1 MVQVWDKLDTAIR
14 RDLNAL
20 HMKRDAYI
28 NELLT
33 REIEEL
39 AKEVTLINSDE
50 IRKLF
55 RQRPLPN
62 RKKVNLDLN
71 EELVARMDEVLIA
84 RNIARDSFINR
95 IFFFLVAR
103 DGHLEALGVDFE
115 EEPSL
120 KGKPLGIALEHLRD
134 PLYRIRVANDGR
146 FYTLSC
152 FPDGPYFP
160 GGPNLFSL
168 NVAVTATQWEE
179 FRRAA
184 EIDLADFGI
193 LSTETENA

>member
-39 AKEVTLINSDE
+39 AKEVSTTNSDDV
-50 IRKLF
+50 RRLF
-55 RQRPLPN
+55 RQRPLPDR
-62 RKKVNLDLN
+62 RKINLDLDD
-71 EELVARMDEVLIA
+71 ELVARMDAVLSE
-84 RNIARDSFINR
+84 RNIPRDSFINR
-95 IFFFLVAR
+95 VFFFLVAR
-103 DGHLEALGVDFE
+103 DEHLDALGVDFE
-115 EEPSL
+115 EDPPP

-134 PLYRIRVANDGR
+134 PLFRIRTANNER

-152 FPDGPYFP
+152 FPNGPYFP
-160 GGPNLFSL
+160 NGPNLFSL
-168 NVAVTATQWEE
+168 NVTITATQWEE
-179 FRRAA
+179 LRVAS
-184 EIDLADFGI
+184 ELNLTDFG
-193 LSTETENA
+193 LLGTENENE